1 MQPAKKTRVVTVT
14 LYGRH
19 AEWIERRIKDLE
31 DQGHKGCASKA
42 IRELVHREVKKEN
55 QG

>member
-31 DQGHKGCASKA
+31 DQGL
-42 IRELVHREVKKEN
+42 IEVHGKTIVVYGTR
-55 QG
+55 